1 MEKEYAI
8 LRLNLI
14 DTIPAYELSRLTSVI
29 NDIYDIFLEIE
40 NANHYKRLSSIFLPC
55 DEEKL
60 YIKKA
65 SIGTPNSIE
74 FLGVGEH
81 LLNAVN
87 FLGKNFNPVLS
98 IKSANILRMNKS
110 DSIFDYINRI
120 KEVLETKPLP
130 EYDKDTENLIG
141 NFKSLEE
148 ELTKLKKDY
157 KLEEATNE
165 EKSDYINYVRNISG
179 LSQNIIT
186 QAELI
191 IIKPTS

>member
-8 LRLNLI
+8 LQLNLAN
-14 DTIPAYELSRLTSVI
+14 TIPAYELSRLTSII

-40 NANHYKRLSSIFLPC
+40 NANHYKRLSSIFLPG

-60 YIKKA
+60 YITKA

-87 FLGKNFNPVLS
+87 FLGKNFNPILS

-110 DSIFDYINRI
+110 GSILDYMNSI
-120 KEVLETKPLP
+120 KEFLETTPLP
-130 EYDKDTENLIG
+130 EYDKDTENLID

-148 ELTKLKKDY
+148 ELAKLRKDY
-157 KLEEATNE
+157 ILDEATNE
-165 EKSDYINYVRNISG
+165 EKSDYINYIRNIRG

-186 QAELI
+186 QAELT
-191 IIKPTS
+191 IIKPIS

>member
-8 LRLNLI
+8 LQLNLI
-14 DTIPAYELSRLTSVI
+14 DTIPAYELSRLTSII

-40 NANHYKRLSSIFLPC
+40 NANHYKRLSSIFLPG

-74 FLGVGEH
+74 FLGIGEH
-81 LLNAVN
+81 LLNTVN
-87 FLGKNFNPVLS
+87 FLGKNFNPILS

-110 DSIFDYINRI
+110 DSILDYMNSI

-130 EYDKDTENLIG
+130 EYDKDTENLMD

-148 ELTKLKKDY
+148 ELTKLRKDY
-157 KLEEATNE
+157 ILDEATNE
-165 EKSDYINYVRNISG
+165 EKNDYINYIRNISG

-186 QAELI
+186 KVELT

>member
-8 LRLNLI
+8 LQLNLI
-14 DTIPAYELSRLTSVI
+14 DTIPAYELSRLTSII

-40 NANHYKRLSSIFLPC
+40 NANHYKCLSSIFLPG

-74 FLGVGEH
+74 FLGIGEH
-81 LLNAVN
+81 LLNTVN
-87 FLGKNFNPVLS
+87 FLGKNFNPILS

-110 DSIFDYINRI
+110 DSILDYMNSI

-130 EYDKDTENLIG
+130 EYDKDTENLMD

-148 ELTKLKKDY
+148 ELTKLRKDY
-157 KLEEATNE
+157 ILDEATNE
-165 EKSDYINYVRNISG
+165 EKNDYINYIRNISG

-186 QAELI
+186 KVELT